1 MNETI
6 RPPEAVRRAAE
17 TLVAASRDRAPIT
30 PIAAGLGEGADVATA
45 YAVQEEVTKAG
56 LAAGRR
62 LVGRKIGLTSLA
74 VQAQMGVDQPD
85 YGMLFADMEYA
96 DGEVIAAGRLIQ
108 PKVEAE
114 LAYVLDREL
123 PNDDV
128 TATELVRSIAYAL
141 PAMEIVDSRIRDWKI
156 GILDT
161 VADNASSG
169 VYVLGSRP
177 VRLADFDPR
186 LCGMVMERKGE
197 PVSFGAGVACMG
209 NPLIA
214 SLWLARKMA
223 AVGRPL
229 QAGDVILSGALGPM
243 VAASPGDA
251 FRVAINGLGEVGIQF
266 AKEEAGQ

>member
-1 MNETI
+1 MDDARI
-6 RPPEAVRRAAE
+6 RHAA
-17 TLVAASRDRAPIT
+17 TALMAASRDRAPIGS
-30 PIAAGLGEGADVATA
+30 IGGDLGQGADVATA
-45 YAVQEEVTKAG
+45 YAVQELVTQAG

-62 LVGRKIGLTSLA
+62 IVGRKIGLTSLA

-85 YGMLFADMEYA
+85 YGMLFADMEYG
-96 DGEVIAAGRLIQ
+96 DGEIIPAGLLIQ

-114 LAYVLDREL
+114 IAFVLEHDLVAE
-123 PNDDV
+123 DV
-128 TATELVRSIAYAL
+128 TPAELIRATAYAL

-186 LCGMVMERKGE
+186 LCGMVMERTGE
-197 PVSFGAGVACMG
+197 PVSFGAGAACMG
-209 NPLIA
+209 NPLVA
-214 SLWLARKMA
+214 ALWLARKMA

-229 QAGDVILSGALGPM
+229 KAGEVILSGALGPM
-243 VAASPGDA
+243 VPARPGDR
-251 FRVAINGLGEVGIQF
+251 FRVAINGLGEVGAGF
-266 AKEEAGQ
+266 ASEGDGK